1 MCMER
6 SVTSVLAISALL
18 LFAETI
24 AANPIAP
31 ARMPR
36 EELTIQIDSN
46 RQAAFDGSFT
56 FDFIPR
62 IARSML
68 FPIPPENAGGI
79 EVYQDDVAIP
89 WTMSGRTYPTA
100 LSEYPELSMFE
111 WNGPFPQQGA
121 VFRVKY
127 QHDLF
132 MRDGNWVLVYPL
144 SSETYFQTSAQTT
157 AKFNIS
163 FPSTFSLA
171 DVNLDGAALD
181 PSLYTLT
188 DTGLDM
194 TLTSSRS
201 NPFRRNLVVI
211 FAVPE
216 PGSAWLLLG
225 AMLLGLSQL
234 SRRERWLCSDSLHRA
249 PTHGL

>member
-1 MCMER
+1 MKIL
-6 SVTSVLAISALL
+6 LAISTLI
-18 LFAETI
+18 LFAETS

-31 ARMPR
+31 ASMPR

-46 RQAAFDGSFT
+46 RHAAFDGSFT

-79 EVYQDDVAIP
+79 EVYQDAVAIP
-89 WTMSGRTYPTA
+89 WTMSGQTYPTA
-100 LSEYPELSMFE
+100 LPEFPELSMFQ

-132 MRDGNWVLVYPL
+132 KRDRNWVFVYPL
-144 SSETYFQTSAQTT
+144 SSETYFRTSAQTT
-157 AKFNIS
+157 AKFDIS

-171 DVNLDGAALD
+171 DISLDGVAVD
-181 PSLYTLT
+181 PGLYTLN

-194 TLTSSRS
+194 TLTSSPS
-201 NPFRRNLVVI
+201 NPFRRNLVMI

-216 PGSAWLLLG
+216 PGSA
-225 AMLLGLSQL
+225 
-234 SRRERWLCSDSLHRA
+234 
-249 PTHGL
+249 

>member
-1 MCMER
+1 MYMGQL
-6 SVTSVLAISALL
+6 VKSVLTISAL

-24 AANPIAP
+24 TANPIAP
-31 ARMPR
+31 ASMPR
-36 EELTIQIDSN
+36 EEIGIQIDSN
-46 RQAAFDGSFT
+46 RHATFDGSFT

-68 FPIPPENAGGI
+68 FPIPPENADGI
-79 EVYQDDVAIP
+79 EVYQDGVAIP
-89 WTMSGRTYPTA
+89 WTMSERTYPTA
-100 LSEYPELSMFE
+100 LSEYPELSMFQ

-132 MRDGNWVLVYPL
+132 MRDGNWIFVYPL
-144 SSETYFQTSAQTT
+144 SSETYFQTSARTT

-163 FPSTFSLA
+163 FPSGFSLT
-171 DVNLDGAALD
+171 DVNLDGAAVD
-181 PSLYTLT
+181 PSLYSLN

-194 TLTSSRS
+194 TLTSSPA

-216 PGSAWLLLG
+216 PGSAWLFLVPALLWLRHRSRRES
-225 AMLLGLSQL
+225 LLGLAGDL
-234 SRRERWLCSDSLHRA
+234 KSDS
-249 PTHGL
+249 PF